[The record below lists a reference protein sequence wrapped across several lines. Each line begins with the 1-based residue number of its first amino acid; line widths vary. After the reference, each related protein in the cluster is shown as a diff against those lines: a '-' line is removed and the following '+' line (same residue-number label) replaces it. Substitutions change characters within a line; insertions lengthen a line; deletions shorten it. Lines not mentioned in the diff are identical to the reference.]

1 MTAPNWK
8 IITADD
14 GAVVMTAEAV
24 ASWAEIF
31 RETPREFAQKEARL
45 LSSNAEEVI
54 AVRAQVTE

>member
-24 ASWAEIF
+24 ASYAETY
-31 RETPREFAQKEARL
+31 RMTPREFAQKEARL
-45 LSSNAEEVI
+45 ISSDDEEII
-54 AVRAQVTE
+54 AVRAD